1 MSIPSLL
8 RKVKSKVA
16 PKLVIDRTPLDRQ
29 IKALSAENAALR
41 DEAFAALREGRR
53 LQEAY
58 RLSAV
63 YHRPIEQTSGSP
75 AVTGQMSPD
84 DAVLV
89 SRIMTSYRTASATEI
104 GDKDSFW
111 QTNFARIKRPDHEV
125 LLAGSHGAVT
135 TLLRN
140 PARSRLFM
148 GFDELH
154 DHTDLPDHGIAHVIS
169 HHGWIYD
176 ALFRLAEAIGARP
189 LNYPEILGP
198 GPIAPSVDEI
208 LSDIDRVVGFR
219 VTFPN
224 PFPGEIGLLTSRG
237 VASFRSVQSLHQAC
251 RIHELVGTNARVVEI
266 GGGLGR
272 TAFYARQFGINN
284 YTIIDLPMTNVAQAY
299 FLGRTLGQ
307 EMVSLFG
314 ENQHDIR
321 ILPPTEFLDATDRYD
336 LAMNVDSLTEMSRG
350 TALAYCGA
358 IHSRAKKFLSVNHE
372 YNPFTV
378 REVCASL
385 EMHSSTRTPYWLR
398 RGYVDEV
405 FDLA

>member
-1 MSIPSLL
+1 MSILSLL
-8 RKVKSKVA
+8 RSVKSKVA
-16 PKLVIDRTPLDRQ
+16 PKLAIDRTPLDRQ
-29 IKALSAENAALR
+29 INMLSTENASLR
-41 DEAFAALREGRR
+41 DKASVAVGEGRR

-75 AVTGQMSPD
+75 AVTGQTPSD
-84 DAVLV
+84 DAALI
-89 SRIMTSYRTASATEI
+89 SRIMTSYRTACEIEI

-111 QTNFARIKRPDHEV
+111 QTDFARIKRPDHDV
-125 LLAGSHGAVT
+125 LLGGNHDAVT

-154 DHTDLPDHGIAHVIS
+154 DHTGLPEHGIAHVIS

-176 ALFRLAEAIGARP
+176 ALLRLAEAIGARR
-189 LNYPEILGP
+189 LNYPETLGP
-198 GPIAPSVDEI
+198 GPVAPAAEEI

-237 VASFRSVQSLHQAC
+237 VASFRSVQSLYQAY
-251 RIHELVGTNARVVEI
+251 RIHELVGTDARVMEI

-272 TAFYARQFGINN
+272 TAFYASRFGIRN
-284 YTIIDLPMTNVAQAY
+284 YTIIDLPMTNVAQGY

-307 EMVSLFG
+307 DMVSLFG
-314 ENQHDIR
+314 ENQHGIR
-321 ILPPTEFLDATDRYD
+321 ILPPAEFLDTTDRYD
-336 LAMNVDSLTEMSRG
+336 LVVNVDSLTEMSRD
-350 TALAYCGA
+350 TALAYCKA
-358 IHSRAKKFLSVNHE
+358 IHSRANKFLSINHE
-372 YNPFTV
+372 CNPFTV
-378 REVCASL
+378 REICATL
-385 EMHSSTRTPYWLR
+385 PMHSSTRTPYWLR

-405 FDLA
+405 FYLV